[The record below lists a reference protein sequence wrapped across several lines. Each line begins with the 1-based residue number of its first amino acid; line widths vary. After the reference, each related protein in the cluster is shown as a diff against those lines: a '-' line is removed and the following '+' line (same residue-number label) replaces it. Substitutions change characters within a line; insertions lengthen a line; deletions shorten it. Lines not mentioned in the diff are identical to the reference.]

1 MDKSVVE
8 EYQLYANRRYL
19 TRIAC
24 KLHTWAYTLI
34 GVDHEGLFW
43 QCGFCGDRSYFSY
56 AEYYDLEKKL
66 ALAKAVFN
74 LG

>member
-8 EYQLYANRRYL
+8 EYQLYANRKYL

-24 KLHTWAYTLI
+24 SIHTWAYTLI
-34 GVDHEGLFW
+34 GVDHEGLYW
-43 QCGFCGDRSYFSY
+43 ACGFCGTRHNFSDG
-56 AEYYDLEKKL
+56 EYHDLKKKL
-66 ALAKAVFN
+66 ELAKAVFK